1 MKLNMKQENLKSV
14 TPYDLASKNGKGLI
28 DRLFSLY

>member
-1 MKLNMKQENLKSV
+1 MKQENLELV
-14 TPYDLASKNGKGLI
+14 TPYDLASKNGKSLI